1 MATDQMRAAVPSQPD
16 VVVSVVLSPEGS
28 DTRLS
33 VAGAD
38 GRVIASAL
46 LEPADAGAIGGQLI
60 SASHRPLHHSY
71 TLALSREMSP
81 EKPAHT
87 GSTRPHAAVS
97 PAMLAE
103 RPRPIQEEPPAWSSS
118 RPPVHIDEP
127 WRFTKSADEHLDK
140 HKLTREQIV
149 QILDNPDSVVP
160 AEYGGGTTYLR
171 KGIGAVV
178 PADEQRLVIAVF
190 REGSGTSERPRG
202 GEGRRKAS
210 TFTELREMLQDHGFT
225 VSMSGSHPKVQHPD
239 YPQFI
244 TLPGTPSDARSF
256 DNAIAEIRRR
266 TGIDI
271 TRPRSKS

>member
-1 MATDQMRAAVPSQPD
+1 MTAEETSPTLSAETQE
-16 VVVSVVLSPEGS
+16 VVSVILSAEG
-28 DTRLS
+28 DGTRLA
-33 VAGAD
+33 VTGVD
-38 GRVIASAL
+38 GHVIASAVL
-46 LEPADAGAIGGQLI
+46 APSDAGALGGQLI
-60 SASHRPLHHSY
+60 SISHRPLRRSY
-71 TLALSREMSP
+71 TLALSP
-81 EKPAHT
+81 EVRA
-87 GSTRPHAAVS
+87 SQASSASDAVS

-103 RPRPIQEEPPAWSSS
+103 RPRPVRGQPPAWSSD
-118 RPPVHIDEP
+118 RPAAHVDEP

-140 HKLTREQIV
+140 HKLTRDQIIE
-149 QILDNPDSVVP
+149 ILDAPEAVFP
-160 AEYGGGTTYLR
+160 AEFGGGTTYMR

-202 GEGRRKAS
+202 GGGRRKAS
-210 TFTELREMLQDHGFT
+210 TFAELREMLQDHGFS
-225 VSMSGSHPKVQHPD
+225 VSMSGPHPKAQHPD
-239 YPQFI
+239 YPQQI